1 MAELL
6 RPPPFDITSERR
18 YRLAPRA
25 KPTFKSI
32 VPVAQLITQDPARS
46 AVVRMRHSDDGGAI
60 FNFEYPLHRGL
71 IEDTLVLTP
80 DPGGGLAAGSL
91 ERRVLNEAGEEV
103 RREWV
108 DFRDPTIP
116 LPEATYPEVALPFL
130 LSFQPLDG
138 EVRDLFAWINDR
150 MLARVDYRS
159 TGKERIALSGVTGKV
174 RAIKAIMYPDFNDW
188 VPLPKVITKL
198 TVPFVPKYHMWFA
211 AEPPHEVLR
220 FEGPYGPP
228 GAPEIS
234 MTLLPE

>member
-18 YRLAPRA
+18 YRLEPRA
-25 KPTFKSI
+25 RPTFKSI
-32 VPVAQLITQDPARS
+32 VPVGRLITQDPSRS
-46 AVVRMRHSDDGGAI
+46 AVVRMSMDGPDVVME
-60 FNFEYPLHRGL
+60 FKYPLARGV
-71 IEDTLVLTP
+71 IEDTLVLAPTRS
-80 DPGGGLAAGSL
+80 GQGLPVKSL
-91 ERRVLNEAGEEV
+91 DRRVISEAGDEV
-103 RREWV
+103 RREVV
-108 DFRDPTIP
+108 DFSDDTIP

-138 EVRDLFAWINDR
+138 EIRDIFAWINDR

-159 TGKERIALSGVTGKV
+159 TGKERLTLPGFAGQIP
-174 RAIKAIMYPDFNDW
+174 AIKAIMYPDFNDW
-188 VPLPKVITKL
+188 VPLPKVIARL

-228 GAPEIS
+228 GAPEIT
-234 MTLLPE
+234 MTLLP